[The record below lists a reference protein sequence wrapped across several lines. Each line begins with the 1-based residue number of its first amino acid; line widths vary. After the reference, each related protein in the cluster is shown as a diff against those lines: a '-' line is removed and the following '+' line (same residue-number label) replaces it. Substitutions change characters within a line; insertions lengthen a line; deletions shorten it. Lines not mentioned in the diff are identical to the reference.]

1 MIPLSTRTKEAIK
14 TGLAMTIAYGIA
26 LHMDWEKPY
35 WAGFAVA
42 MISLATAGQSL
53 NKSALR
59 MLGTLVTTVLSA
71 YVGFC
76 TYMMAG
82 KKHQY
87 FWHVCGF
94 VCVVICMDAGP
105 NSINA
110 FETALLRAQETG
122 LGILVYSLVSILIWP
137 ISSRADFEAAA
148 CKLSSTQKQLYRS
161 YLDLMSGERNV
172 GEAQALRTQE
182 LQEQTRFGQ
191 HLRSL
196 GSAATV
202 GALPEPGGGT
212 D

>member
-59 MLGTLVTTVLSA
+59 MLGTLVTTVVALIFIALFAQDRWLFMLFLSA

-105 NSINA
+105 NPKRPDWASWS
-110 FETALLRAQETG
+110 TAWFR
-122 LGILVYSLVSILIWP
+122 SLSGP
-137 ISSRADFEAAA
+137 SAAA
-148 CKLSSTQKQLYRS
+148 PTSRPPHANCRRP
-161 YLDLMSGERNV
+161 RNSFT
-172 GEAQALRTQE
+172 GPTWI
-182 LQEQTRFGQ
+182 
-191 HLRSL
+191 
-196 GSAATV
+196 
-202 GALPEPGGGT
+202 
-212 D
+212 